1 VLLENSIDNHRIQ
14 GRHVTDT
21 FKTRPAHLLPV
32 LASLIFG
39 MLCTY
44 VVMQSQMEMYAVT
57 PFPEGVG
64 SLFNA
69 LYFVVLTSVGAAL
82 LYLLLRRKRVKSIT
96 LITGFALTLAVLLL
110 SFVYLWAVFSII
122 ALPDTLAIILD
133 TAVSAFA
140 AAAVDIAVFRNH
152 RKASDVSVLLLGGG
166 LGAFLG
172 TSIQTLS
179 AILILLALAIYDVF
193 AVYRGAV
200 GKIAHSGLEQLRGLS
215 FSFKDI
221 QMGLG
226 DLTFYS
232 LLASLV
238 WTRSNTIFLI
248 ASLAGVLIGV
258 FIAFKMLE
266 RKGIFP
272 GLPLPITLGLLP
284 FLIYLSLTGTW
295 GTLLV

>member
-1 VLLENSIDNHRIQ
+1 MN
-14 GRHVTDT
+14 DT
-21 FKTRPAHLLPV
+21 FRTRPVHLLPV
-32 LASLIFG
+32 LLSLLFG
-39 MLCTY
+39 ILCTY
-44 VVMQSQMEMYAVT
+44 LVLQSPMEVYEVT

-69 LYFVVLTSVGAAL
+69 LYFVVLTAVGATL
-82 LYLLLRRKRVKSIT
+82 LYLLLRRKKIKSIT

-110 SFVYLWAVFSII
+110 SFIYVWAAFSII
-122 ALPDTLAIILD
+122 ALPYTVELVLD
-133 TAVSAFA
+133 TVISAIA
-140 AAAVDIAVFRNH
+140 AAAVDVAVFRSH
-152 RKASDVSVLLLGGG
+152 SRASEVAVLLLGGG

-172 TSIQTLS
+172 FSIPTLS
-179 AILILLALAIYDVF
+179 AILILFALAVYDVF

-200 GKIAHSGLEQLRGLS
+200 GKIAHSGLDQLRGLS
-215 FSFKDI
+215 FTFKDV

-238 WTRSNTIFLI
+238 FAKSMSPVYIT
-248 ASLAGVLIGV
+248 ASIAGVLLGV

-272 GLPLPITLGLLP
+272 GLPFPIALGLLP
-284 FLIYLSLTGTW
+284 FLVYLSLSGTW
-295 GTLLV
+295 MTLLA

>member
-1 VLLENSIDNHRIQ
+1 LN
-14 GRHVTDT
+14 DT
-21 FKTRPAHLLPV
+21 FRTRPVHLLPV
-32 LASLIFG
+32 LLSLLFG
-39 MLCTY
+39 ILCTY
-44 VVMQSQMEMYAVT
+44 LVLQSPMIVYEVT

-69 LYFVVLTSVGAAL
+69 LYFVVLTAVGATL
-82 LYLLLRRKRVKSIT
+82 LYLLLRRKKIKSIT

-110 SFVYLWAVFSII
+110 SFIYVWAAFSMI
-122 ALPDTLAIILD
+122 ALPYTVELVLD
-133 TAVSAFA
+133 TVISAVA
-140 AAAVDIAVFRNH
+140 AAAVDVAVFRSH
-152 RKASDVSVLLLGGG
+152 SRASEVAVLLLGGG

-172 TSIQTLS
+172 FSIPTLS
-179 AILILLALAIYDVF
+179 AVLILFALAVYDVF

-200 GKIAHSGLEQLRGLS
+200 GKIAHSGLDQLRGLS
-215 FSFKDI
+215 FTFKDV

-238 WTRSNTIFLI
+238 FAKSMNLVYLT
-248 ASLAGVLIGV
+248 ASIAGVLLGV

-272 GLPLPITLGLLP
+272 GLPFPIALGLLP
-284 FLIYLSLTGTW
+284 FLVYLSLSGTW
-295 GTLLV
+295 MT